1 MVCAMSWLR
10 AKDHSLATTA
20 QSMSIA
26 RTGNGYA
33 SVYLIAH
40 IISLSNVEQTMTN
53 KDEQK

>member
-1 MVCAMSWLR
+1 MAFVMSWLR
-10 AKDHSLATTA
+10 AEDYSPATTA

-40 IISLSNVEQTMTN
+40 IISLRRNE
-53 KDEQK
+53 K